1 MDKIDIDKI
10 KTVPVDLYEL
20 SHVVEN
26 NIVKK
31 KTVYD
36 KLVAKFNAI
45 DISGFVLKMHYN
57 TDKPGLEKKVQALTK
72 ST

>member
-31 KTVYD
+31 KQCMINWLLSLSLLILAD
-36 KLVAKFNAI
+36 LF
-45 DISGFVLKMHYN
+45 
-57 TDKPGLEKKVQALTK
+57 
-72 ST
+72 

>member
-26 NIVKK
+26 NIGKK
-31 KTVYD
+31 NCMINW
-36 KLVAKFNAI
+36 LL
-45 DISGFVLKMHYN
+45 S
-57 TDKPGLEKKVQALTK
+57 LTLLILADLF
-72 ST
+72 